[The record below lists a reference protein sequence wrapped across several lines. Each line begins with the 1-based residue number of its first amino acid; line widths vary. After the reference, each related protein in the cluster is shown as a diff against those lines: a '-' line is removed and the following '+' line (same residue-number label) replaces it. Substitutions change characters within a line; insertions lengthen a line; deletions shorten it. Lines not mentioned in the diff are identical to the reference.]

1 MCFVFVC
8 VCICV
13 CCCDLC
19 LHFCVRAGLR
29 MLLCGGVYVGV
40 YVYVCSVFS
49 VCAGVCS
56 VVVGGVSL
64 AQRRLEGREV
74 VTQEEA
80 GPMEPEQHLHSVT
93 RMRKPCSASLC
104 IGTRACHWPP
114 VLSGVGQAQPQ
125 APFSSPGHS
134 PSLLASS
141 RPGPVSSPLGW
152 CWLPEGLLLS
162 LPQPLPLPEP
172 PVFTMQNCIAQPQGE
187 PLTPVCANSVSRPVT
202 CTTQSLQASCVY
214 PDPRLASSCGPLNN
228 SERRPCWSS
237 DRGDKERGGM
247 HCMECVP

>member
-1 MCFVFVC
+1 MWASVCFYICISLRLFLSLCFQVFKCVFCVCVYAFVC
-8 VCICV
+8 VAVICV
-13 CCCDLC
+13 CI
-19 LHFCVRAGLR
+19 
-29 MLLCGGVYVGV
+29 
-40 YVYVCSVFS
+40 S
-49 VCAGVCS
+49 VCAQASVCFCVGVFMWVCMYTCVLCFLS
-56 VVVGGVSL
+56 VLVCALWWWWGVSL

-114 VLSGVGQAQPQ
+114 VLSGVGRAQPQ

-162 LPQPLPLPEP
+162 LPRAP
-172 PVFTMQNCIAQPQGE
+172 PP
-187 PLTPVCANSVSRPVT
+187 SRAT
-202 CTTQSLQASCVY
+202 SIHDSELHCTASRGATHPSLCEQCLQACDMHNPVPPSFLRV
-214 PDPRLASSCGPLNN
+214 PRSQACILLWTF
-228 SERRPCWSS
+228 E
-237 DRGDKERGGM
+237 
-247 HCMECVP
+247 